1 LRSVRPQSDQLAQ
14 LVLGALALSELSQG
28 SRSRSTGQLPSSCS
42 QEAPL
47 LAKDARNGA
56 PQIK

>member
-1 LRSVRPQSDQLAQ
+1 MRVEGIVLFLPIDKKLAES
-14 LVLGALALSELSQG
+14 GYAG
-28 SRSRSTGQLPSSCS
+28 

-56 PQIK
+56 PEVFISFVGRSE